1 MSVKLQVAA
10 GRSVEVTKSL
20 VRDLGNLN
28 GLHDITSMV
37 AERPN
42 LPTLISQIVNPVSQ
56 FLQTNTF
63 EHDYTVYT
71 QAMPSDKPYAER
83 GVVVDARPVT
93 KTHLHKVPSFGVQA
107 HIRPSD
113 VLRRRKAGTADLL
126 ETMEAVVAEDM
137 GSVGRGWDLFTEKAL
152 AHAITTG
159 TLYVP
164 NGTVASVDFYQE
176 YTSAARPVVN
186 YVLSTTTVHPR
197 QYGEEAR
204 RRILDNLLEG
214 QQVDGFIALCGVN
227 FFNDLMSHPKW
238 EQAMIDRSGLNGQDP
253 LIKRF
258 ENFSQQYRMFRGA
271 DDILYIEYAGQIG
284 GSALIPTNE
293 AYIMPVGAQGIFT
306 EVFAPAET
314 MGYVNTVA
322 QREYMWRVDS
332 EFDGVKLYSES
343 NKGLYC
349 VNPLLIQKCTKS

>member
-42 LPTLISQIVNPVSQ
+42 LPTLISQIVNPSAQ

-63 EHDYTVYT
+63 EHDYTIYT
-71 QAMPSDKPYAER
+71 QAMPSDKSYGER
-83 GVVVDARPVT
+83 GQVIEARPAT
-93 KTHLHKVPSFGVQA
+93 RTHLHKIPSFGVQS
-107 HIRPSD
+107 HVRPTD
-113 VLRRRKAGTADLL
+113 VLRRRKAGTDNIL

-137 GSVGRGWDLFTEKAL
+137 GSIGRGWDLFTEKAL

-164 NGTVASVDFYQE
+164 NGTVAAIDFYQE
-176 YTSAARPVVN
+176 YTGGARPVVN
-186 YVLSTTTVHPR
+186 YALSTLTVHPR
-197 QYGEEAR
+197 KFGEEAR
-204 RRILDNLLEG
+204 RRIADNLLEG
-214 QQVDGFIALCGVN
+214 QQVNGYVALCGTT
-227 FFNDLMSHPKW
+227 FFDNLMSHPKW
-238 EQAMIDRSGLNGQDP
+238 EQAMIDRSGLQGQDP

-284 GSALIPTNE
+284 GAPLIPATE

-332 EFDGVKLYSES
+332 EFDGVKMYSES
-343 NKGLYC
+343 NKGLFMIS
-349 VNPLLIQKCTKS
+349 PLLVQKCTSS